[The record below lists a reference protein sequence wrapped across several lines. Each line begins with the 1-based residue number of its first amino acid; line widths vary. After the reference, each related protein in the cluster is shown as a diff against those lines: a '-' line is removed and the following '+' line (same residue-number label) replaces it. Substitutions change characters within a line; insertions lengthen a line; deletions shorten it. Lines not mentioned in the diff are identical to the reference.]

1 MANYEEKTL
10 LMDEATSKRA
20 VSRIAYEIVERN
32 RGTENLVI
40 IGIQTKGVSLAKLI
54 IKKIEEIEGI
64 KLELGSLD
72 ITFYRDDLTRL
83 SKHPVVAGNDIAFS
97 IEDKKIILVDDVLY
111 SGRTIRAAM
120 EELFDMGR
128 PEKIELAVLVDRGNR
143 ELPIRADYIGKDV
156 PTSHGGEP
164 GQEVIG
170 GQGDVRRFVDEQVN
184 RHRQPAF
191 VFPVGYK
198 IQRLDELPVNHADEV
213 VEGLVRIGD
222 TAEQG
227 HLSLS
232 HFLQMEIIGVSKTGD
247 LGQIKSRQYDTHADQ
262 NTLEGFA
269 SSHLKNTVLLYGDAL
284 RVPHF

>member
-128 PEKIELAVLVDRGNR
+128 PEKFELAVLVDRGNR

-156 PTSHGGEP
+156 PTSHDEYIDV
-164 GQEVIG
+164 VINDDKLEKVSICG
-170 GQGDVRRFVDEQVN
+170 KGDN
-184 RHRQPAF
+184 
-191 VFPVGYK
+191 
-198 IQRLDELPVNHADEV
+198 
-213 VEGLVRIGD
+213 
-222 TAEQG
+222 
-227 HLSLS
+227 
-232 HFLQMEIIGVSKTGD
+232 
-247 LGQIKSRQYDTHADQ
+247 
-262 NTLEGFA
+262 
-269 SSHLKNTVLLYGDAL
+269 
-284 RVPHF
+284 

>member
-1 MANYEEKTL
+1 MANYEEKTV

-120 EELFDMGR
+120 E
-128 PEKIELAVLVDRGNR
+128 KIELAVLVDRGNR

-156 PTSHGGEP
+156 PTSHDEYIDV
-164 GQEVIG
+164 VINDDKLEKVSICG
-170 GQGDVRRFVDEQVN
+170 KGDN
-184 RHRQPAF
+184 
-191 VFPVGYK
+191 
-198 IQRLDELPVNHADEV
+198 
-213 VEGLVRIGD
+213 
-222 TAEQG
+222 
-227 HLSLS
+227 
-232 HFLQMEIIGVSKTGD
+232 
-247 LGQIKSRQYDTHADQ
+247 
-262 NTLEGFA
+262 
-269 SSHLKNTVLLYGDAL
+269 
-284 RVPHF
+284 

>member
-40 IGIQTKGVSLAKLI
+40 IGIQTKGVSLANLI

-83 SKHPVVAGNDIAFS
+83 SKHPVVAGN
-97 IEDKKIILVDDVLY
+97 DVLY

-156 PTSHGGEP
+156 PTSHDEYIDV
-164 GQEVIG
+164 VINDDKLEKVSICG
-170 GQGDVRRFVDEQVN
+170 KGDN
-184 RHRQPAF
+184 
-191 VFPVGYK
+191 
-198 IQRLDELPVNHADEV
+198 
-213 VEGLVRIGD
+213 
-222 TAEQG
+222 
-227 HLSLS
+227 
-232 HFLQMEIIGVSKTGD
+232 
-247 LGQIKSRQYDTHADQ
+247 
-262 NTLEGFA
+262 
-269 SSHLKNTVLLYGDAL
+269 
-284 RVPHF
+284 